1 MIKKAAVVTALSLLL
16 TSSVWAQSGKQ
27 VKFDPEKPLGYIKV
41 LADDSLSG
49 RKSGLQGDA
58 QAAQYVAGKLK
69 EWGIEPA
76 GDGGTYFQKFSIVD
90 LFNVE
95 PGAVL
100 EVTAGKKTRK
110 LTADNELFD
119 EWSICRLSGSADVKA
134 EMVFAGYGIHSPE
147 KGYDDYAGIDVKGK
161 IVLIVDGM
169 PDGMEG
175 VNPSTDLKIAAARE
189 QGAVALI
196 LATPPSPYGEEMVYP
211 ASCRIAKEN
220 YRPDFAVAGINQATL
235 AFIFA
240 DLKYDEREILKTING
255 THKPQSF
262 TTGVTARLKVKTGFW
277 PEKGTANVLGK
288 ISGTDPRLKNE
299 FIILGAH
306 MDHLGFT
313 PDGEICNGADDNAS
327 GTAVVMEVARLMKEN
342 RVRPKR
348 TIVFALWAGEEQ
360 GLLGSTHYVNNPL
373 FPLDRTAVNINLDM
387 VGQGKDTISVG
398 GVYFCQAVWSVL
410 EKELPKEA
418 MEGISTRRGL
428 GGSDCLSFMN
438 KGVPAFH
445 IIGNETHIK
454 THGPRDEWDLIMPEM
469 LLRAERFVY
478 YASKTLGE
486 TGQNIFYPEFR
497 ALTLFKNN
505 EIINYAAVPLGTAID
520 KYKGLVNPDVDWQLV
535 YPEITRTGTPAADRE
550 SLSAALAALP
560 KTVESA
566 GGLTV
571 FGVRTNKVQSR
582 TARGENLILGLD
594 DPSLVKDNPAWLA
607 QASKSGLKYVR
618 VRTADLALEGAS
630 LSKGALDMVQGIQK
644 AGCLIIADG
653 VEGPVRTALLQA
665 AKKPLLLV
673 TDGLPS
679 GEDLKLVKEGRHIVG
694 LVFAAS
700 RSPEL
705 YFGDLKKARDI
716 VGVRQLLIWNDRNLW
731 EPASSASV
739 VHLLEL
745 MRQGSWAE
753 PESSHGEGSPL
764 GRVLSGNL
772 LGLLRGS
779 GND

>member
-1 MIKKAAVVTALSLLL
+1 MIKKAAVATVLSILMA
-16 TSSVWAQSGKQ
+16 SSVWAQSGKP
-27 VKFDPEKPLGYIKV
+27 VKFDPEKPLGYIKA
-41 LADDSLSG
+41 LAGDAMFG
-49 RKSGLQGDA
+49 RKSGLQGDE
-58 QAAQYVAGKLK
+58 QSAQYVAGKFK

-76 GDGGTYFQKFSIVD
+76 GESGTYFQKFSIVD

-95 PGAVL
+95 PGALL
-100 EVTAGKKTRK
+100 EITAGRKTRK
-110 LTADNELFD
+110 LAANNGLFD
-119 EWSICRLSGSADVKA
+119 EWSICRLSGSADVNA

-169 PDGMEG
+169 PDGIEG
-175 VNPSTDLKIAAARE
+175 VDPSTDPKIAAARE
-189 QGAVALI
+189 QGAAALI
-196 LATPPSPYGEEMVYP
+196 LATPPSAYGEEMVYP

-240 DLKYDEREILKTING
+240 DLKYDEREILKTINE
-255 THKPQSF
+255 TRKPRSF
-262 TTGVTARLKVKTGFW
+262 ATGITARLKVKTNFW

-288 ISGTDPRLKNE
+288 ISGTDPRLKSE
-299 FIILGAH
+299 VILLGAH

-313 PDGEICNGADDNAS
+313 PEGEICNGADDNAS

-342 RVRPKR
+342 RVRPRR

-410 EKELPKEA
+410 EKELPGEA

-428 GGSDCLSFMN
+428 GGSDCLPFMS

-454 THGPRDEWDLIMPEM
+454 GHGPRDEWDLIMPEM
-469 LLRAERFVY
+469 LQRAERFVY
-478 YASKTLGE
+478 YASKALGE
-486 TGQNIFYPEFR
+486 TRENIFYPEFR
-497 ALTLFKNN
+497 ARTLFKNN
-505 EIINYAAVPLGTAID
+505 EMINYAAMPLATAVD
-520 KYKGLVNPDVDWQLV
+520 KYKDLVNPDVDWQFV
-535 YPEITRTGTPAADRE
+535 YPEITRTGVPAADRE

-560 KTVESA
+560 RTVESA
-566 GGLTV
+566 GGLSV
-571 FGVRTNKVQSR
+571 FGVRTNKPQSR
-582 TARGENLILGLD
+582 KSRGENLILGLD
-594 DPSLVKDNPAWLA
+594 EPSLVKDNPAWLA
-607 QASKSGLKYVR
+607 QASKNGLKYVR
-618 VRTADLALEGAS
+618 LRTADLDLEGTS
-630 LSKGALDMVQGIQK
+630 LSKSALDLVMGIQK

-653 VEGPVRTALLQA
+653 VEGPVRTALLKA
-665 AKKPLLLV
+665 AVRPLLLV
-673 TDGLPS
+673 TEGLPS
-679 GEDLKLVKEGRHIVG
+679 GDDLKLVKEGRHCIG
-694 LVFAAS
+694 LVFKAD
-700 RSPEL
+700 RTPEL
-705 YFGDLKKARDI
+705 YLGDLKKARDI
-716 VGVRQLLIWNDRNLW
+716 VGVRQLLIWNERNIW
-731 EPASSASV
+731 ETASSSAV
-739 VHLLEL
+739 IHLLEL
-745 MRQGSWAE
+745 MRQASWAD
-753 PESSHGEGSPL
+753 PESAHGEGSPL

-772 LGLLRGS
+772 FGLLRGN